1 MNLNELANVLELI
14 GIRSEVVALGN
25 HTEMRWCVEQA
36 DDGAWE
42 VYWRERGNKIEL
54 VRVANESTAC
64 TQALGSFSVQP
75 ASRRRDR
82 SSFLTYS

>member
-1 MNLNELANVLELI
+1 MNLNELANALELI

-36 DDGAWE
+36 DDGVWE

-54 VRVANESTAC
+54 VRVANESAAC
-64 TQALGSFSVQP
+64 TQLLGRLAYSQLL
-75 ASRRRDR
+75 AGAIGRR
-82 SSFLTYS
+82 S